1 MMPQSEMIIYPETAP
16 YLDPKFS
23 IMSIKS
29 KPVLTYPKTTLT
41 LLSQG
46 VFRVVMLNYEEFV
59 LGPLLFIMRR

>member
-1 MMPQSEMIIYPETAP
+1 MIIYPETTP

-23 IMSIKS
+23 IASIKS
-29 KPVLTYPKTTLT
+29 KPVFTSPKTTLT

-59 LGPLLFIMRR
+59 LGPLLFIINK